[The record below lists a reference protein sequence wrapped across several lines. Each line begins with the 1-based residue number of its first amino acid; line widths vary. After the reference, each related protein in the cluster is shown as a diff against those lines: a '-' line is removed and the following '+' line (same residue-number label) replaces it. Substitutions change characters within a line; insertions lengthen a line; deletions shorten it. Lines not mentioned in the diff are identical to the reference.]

1 MSTEEASQGGAPART
16 GGSPPRGAGGRPA
29 VFLTGSILR
38 HVLVMTGSGA
48 VGLIAVFLVDFLTLL
63 YVARLGDPQA
73 TAAVA
78 FATQALFVPLS
89 LSIGMTIAATAVTA
103 RALGSGDVAA
113 ARRLAGASLIIVAAV
128 SGAASLALW
137 LARGPFLSLVGAS
150 GPARDM
156 ADAFLA
162 VALPSGVPLSLGM
175 ALSGVLRAKGDARRS
190 MQVTLSGA
198 VVTAI
203 LDPILIFGLGLG
215 VFGAAC
221 TIVAARLAGL
231 AVGWRGAVGWHD
243 MVARPTRAELIADLR
258 PFAGVAGPAIMTN
271 LASPAASA
279 FALSVFSRFG
289 DATVGALVMSDRVF
303 ALCYAPIFAL
313 SGSVGAIL
321 AQNLG
326 ARNFGRLREAMGVCL
341 LLSSAYC
348 VAMWGALHLASPVIA
363 TLFDAPA
370 QSRDLFVTFMFWGSA
385 AWVMLGWL
393 FVANASFNNL
403 GFPLLSTA
411 FNWGRAVLGVIPF
424 VALGARWDGARGA
437 AIGMAAGSAL
447 FGAAALIATR
457 VVLARIARGD
467 ARKPAAGAQ

>member
-1 MSTEEASQGGAPART
+1 
-16 GGSPPRGAGGRPA
+16 

-89 LSIGMTIAATAVTA
+89 LSIGMTIAVTALTA

-128 SGAASLALW
+128 SGAASLGLW
-137 LARGPFLSLVGAS
+137 LARGPFLSLLGAS

-156 ADAFLA
+156 ADTFLA

-198 VVTAI
+198 LVTAI
-203 LDPILIFGLGLG
+203 LDPVLIFGLKLGL
-215 VFGAAC
+215 FGAAC
-221 TIVAARLAGL
+221 TIIVARLAGL
-231 AVGWRGAVGWHD
+231 VVGWRGVRWHA
-243 MVARPTRAELIADLR
+243 MAARPTRAELVADLR
-258 PFAGVAGPAIMTN
+258 PFAAIATPAIMTN

-279 FALSVFSRFG
+279 FALSVISRFG
-289 DATVGALVMSDRVF
+289 DAAVGALVMSDRVF
-303 ALCYAPIFAL
+303 ALGYAPIFAL

-326 ARNFGRLREAMGVCL
+326 ARNFGRLRETMRVCL

-348 VAMWGALHLASPVIA
+348 VAMWGALHLASPFIA
-363 TLFDAPA
+363 TLFDAPES
-370 QSRDLFVTFMFWGSA
+370 SRDLFVTFMFWGSA

-403 GFPLLSTA
+403 GFPLLSTG

-447 FGAAALIATR
+447 FGAAALVATR
-457 VVLARIARGD
+457 VVLDRIER
-467 ARKPAAGAQ
+467 RAATKRAASAE